1 MMAEIPLFPLN
12 TVLFPGTDLH
22 LHIFEERYKVM
33 ISSCLEDKVPF
44 GVVLIKRGFEAFDK
58 DVEPFRIGCT
68 AAIHRIEKLDN
79 GNFNI
84 VVRGLERFRLLS
96 ILKINQPYSVGK
108 IKMFPFNGTRR
119 SGWETSFDQ
128 LSSLVK
134 RYLNKLSKE
143 RKIVVEI
150 SRIPDTPFDL
160 ATFSANILLIS
171 TLKKQ
176 YLLSL
181 ESVDDLLDEL
191 VSIYKREITILDV
204 LLMERKTVSP
214 GAFSIN

>member
-1 MMAEIPLFPLN
+1 LMAEIPLFPLN

-22 LHIFEERYKVM
+22 LNIFEERYKVM
-33 ISSCLEDKVPF
+33 ITSCLEDKVPF

-68 AAIHRIEKLDN
+68 AAIHRIEKLEN

-96 ILKINQPYSVGK
+96 IMKSNQPYSIGK
-108 IKMFPFNGTRR
+108 IKNFSFKSPRR
-119 SGWETSFDQ
+119 SGWESNFHE

-134 RYLNKLSKE
+134 RYLNKLSNE
-143 RKIVVEI
+143 RKIVIDI
-150 SRIPDTPFDL
+150 SRIPDTPFEL
-160 ATFSANILLIS
+160 ATFSSNILLIS

-181 ESVDDLLDEL
+181 ESVDGLLDEL
-191 VSIYKREITILDV
+191 VFIYKRELALLDV
-204 LLMERKTVSP
+204 LLMKKKIVSP
-214 GAFSIN
+214 GAFSKN